1 MLATVV
7 GLRSHQSVGALP
19 HRGRQQVRV
28 HDMRSLRRQFGKEET
43 NGSQNDS
50 LKAQRQRYST
60 RLT

>member
-1 MLATVV
+1 MSATVV

-28 HDMRSLRRQFGKEET
+28 HDMRRLRRQFGKEET
-43 NGSQNDS
+43 KGSQNDS
-50 LKAQRQRYST
+50 AKAQQKGYSM